1 MLAPVLHILPLAT
14 IVRERTLPVAGKVNV
29 HVNQRVNPT
38 DVVAEASFA
47 REHALLDV
55 ARKFGVSPATADK
68 LIRVKEG
75 DRLQQGALVAEG
87 RGPFSRP
94 IKAPRAGRVMIAGG
108 GQVLMEVADTRI
120 QLKAGLP
127 GVVTQVLP
135 ERGVVIRTA
144 GALIQGVWGNS
155 RPDNALIDNGLM
167 VSLLEK
173 PDDVLSA
180 DRLDVSLR
188 GSVILGGHVR
198 DVETLKA
205 AAELPVRGLILSSIL
220 SPLIMAALQMRYP
233 IMVTE
238 GFGAMPMNSAAFRL
252 LTTNNKREVTV
263 NAERFDR
270 YVGNRPEVII
280 PLPVSTEP
288 PEPNS
293 FETFAVGQTVRL
305 RRPPSVGAVGTV
317 SNLPAGLSTLASG
330 LRAPAAEVKL
340 ENGET
345 VLVPLVNLEVVG

>member
-1 MLAPVLHILPLAT
+1 MLAPVLHVLPLAT
-14 IVRERTLPVAGKVNV
+14 IIRERTLPVAGKVNV

-38 DVVAEASFA
+38 DVIAEASFA
-47 REHALLDV
+47 REHVLLDV
-55 ARKFGVSPATADK
+55 ARTFGVSPTAADK
-68 LIRVKEG
+68 MIKVKEG
-75 DRLQQGALVAEG
+75 DRLAQGTLVAEG
-87 RGPFSRP
+87 SGLFARV

-108 GQVLMEVADTRI
+108 GQVLMEVGDTRVE
-120 QLKAGLP
+120 LKAGLP
-127 GVVTQVLP
+127 GVVTRVLP
-135 ERGVVIRTA
+135 ERGVIIQTA
-144 GALIQGVWGNS
+144 GALIQGVWGNG
-155 RPDNALIDNGLM
+155 RIDNGLM

-180 DRLDVSLR
+180 GRLDVSLR

-198 DVETLKA
+198 DLETLKA
-205 AAELPVRGLILSSIL
+205 AAELPVRGLILSSLL
-220 SPLIMAALQMRYP
+220 SPLIVPAYQMRYP
-233 IMVTE
+233 IIVMD
-238 GFGAMPMNSAAFRL
+238 GFGAMPMNSAAFKL

-263 NAERFDR
+263 NAEHFDR
-270 YVGNRPEVII
+270 YSGNRPEVII

-288 PEPNS
+288 PEPND

-305 RRPPSVGAVGTV
+305 RRPPNAGMVGNL
-317 SNLPAGLSTLASG
+317 SNLPAGLSTLPTG